1 MSDRN
6 TRRSF
11 LMLGLFLLAG
21 SGVIQLAGAEL
32 PAEPVPNVARLS
44 SDYPESL
51 LFAQDVNFD
60 ALIAGRVVLLDV
72 AADNRHY
79 KGALDAAQFATFVES
94 RRRDELYVAETFY
107 SRGTRGTRT
116 DVITIYDKENLTPI
130 DEVLLP
136 GGKRGL
142 FVANRYAMRLID
154 KDRMLLVYNFTP
166 AASVTLLDIERRE
179 ILNEVSIPGCGLVY
193 PSGKRGFAS
202 LCSNGSIH
210 VVQFDKNGKVT
221 SEKKLPSFFNVDE
234 DPLFDK
240 PIYIKQV
247 AWFPSFKGD
256 IQALDLSGNRPQI
269 GPRWSLLSNAERRQN
284 WRPGGWQIASVD
296 DASLIYVLMHKDG
309 KNGSH
314 KDGGEEVWVFDP
326 AKKQRVQRI
335 KLKTWGISIEA
346 TRGVAP
352 YLAVVNAEFQLDIY
366 DAKTGRWLKQIGS
379 IGATPLNLYARR

>member
-21 SGVIQLAGAEL
+21 AGVIQRAGAEL
-32 PAEPVPNVARLS
+32 PAEPVPSVARLS